1 MYDLHIEYN
10 SMASGQLRVISS
22 PDKLFA
28 GWFEVFTTHGLTIK
42 FNVDTSNT
50 EMISRTLFTCQPRHG
65 VFYFRH
71 NFDGKYTYHEADL
84 RNMYLRNYY
93 DETQYVE
100 DTLIGRQ
107 YIYNLRYYL
116 LTRDDFYT
124 AIGTENPDENFL
136 DLEVEEA
143 TTYLASLGL
152 AFVED

>member
-1 MYDLHIEYN
+1 MYDLHIEYS
-10 SMASGQLRVISS
+10 SMRSGQLRVTSS

-28 GWFEVFTTHGLTIK
+28 GWFEVFITHGLTIK

-50 EMISRTLFTCQPRHG
+50 EMISRTLFTCQPRQG
-65 VFYFRH
+65 VFYFRQ
-71 NFDGKYTYHEADL
+71 NFDGKYMYHEADL

-93 DETQYVE
+93 NEMQYAE

-107 YIYNLRYYL
+107 YVYNLQYHL

>member
-10 SMASGQLRVISS
+10 SMRSGQLRTISH
-22 PDKLFA
+22 DKLFP

-50 EMISRTLFTCQPRHG
+50 EIVSRTLYTCQPRQG
-65 VFYFRH
+65 IFYFRQS
-71 NFDGKYTYHEADL
+71 FDGEYKYHEADL

-93 DETQYVE
+93 IETQYAE
-100 DTLIGRQ
+100 DTLIGRE
-107 YIYNLRYYL
+107 YFYNLRYNM
-116 LTRDDFYT
+116 LTREEFYT
-124 AIGTENPDENFL
+124 AIGTENPDEYFL